1 MFFSYHLQVYLN
13 PLPFPAVVYSWSVS
27 APLLEASAHSLWANI
42 VLVFPNQWAES
53 SRNLLWPGFI
63 LSGNNLLP
71 FHIINCVKINIEILI
86 FETVLSC
93 IWHDLCCQQIME
105 NAEINNIIK
114 IVGLQYKKSYD
125 DPESLRS
132 LRYGRIMI
140 MTDQV
145 TYVMDTHTAFI

>member
-1 MFFSYHLQVYLN
+1 MPCITPDNFF
-13 PLPFPAVVYSWSVS
+13 
-27 APLLEASAHSLWANI
+27 
-42 VLVFPNQWAES
+42 
-53 SRNLLWPGFI
+53 
-63 LSGNNLLP
+63 
-71 FHIINCVKINIEILI
+71 
-86 FETVLSC
+86 
-93 IWHDLCCQQIME
+93 CQQIME

-145 TYVMDTHTAFI
+145 TCMVDTDTSLA